1 MQNAEDTEAKRYT
14 VTKLLCFSY
23 CNSIDFA
30 CLSVFPE
37 RFSFCVRTVPQCNY
51 YLRRLHFM
59 LKRNLVHTAAVF
71 LHICTSGCCLQI
83 TAHKIKQIEPHYFR
97 HHTEN
102 ECALTSRK
110 GLSSQTSKA
119 NSELFIDTKCS
130 SSSIQQ
136 VKQIHSPI
144 QTRLKAQGNL
154 KLVTTNVR
162 LNSSSYYLRGERERE
177 WPKII

>member
-1 MQNAEDTEAKRYT
+1 
-14 VTKLLCFSY
+14 
-23 CNSIDFA
+23 
-30 CLSVFPE
+30 
-37 RFSFCVRTVPQCNY
+37 
-51 YLRRLHFM
+51 M

-71 LHICTSGCCLQI
+71 LHICTSECCLQI

-177 WPKII
+177 SGPKSSKEEQHSELRDKKKNPAEGSERGDFSHLHKVLHFIYIFVLIIYVL

>member
-1 MQNAEDTEAKRYT
+1 
-14 VTKLLCFSY
+14 
-23 CNSIDFA
+23 
-30 CLSVFPE
+30 
-37 RFSFCVRTVPQCNY
+37 
-51 YLRRLHFM
+51 M

-102 ECALTSRK
+102 ECALASRK

-177 WPKII
+177 SGPKSCKEEQHSELRDKKKTQQKAVREVISATSTRFCISFTFLF